1 MKDEENVF
9 PILHASAFI
18 LNPKPGWEVVLTEL
32 DILNGSILL
41 SPYSASDTIL
51 IDAFISVAILWMNGE
66 FSQ

>member
-1 MKDEENVF
+1 MKDEEDVF
-9 PILHASAFI
+9 PSFI
-18 LNPKPGWEVVLTEL
+18 QNQGGKLFCTEL
-32 DILNGSILL
+32 DILNGPILL